1 MIRKAIVDLG
11 TNTFNLLV
19 ADVSEA
25 GISIIHSERF
35 PVMLGMGGIN
45 DGRIAEDAMIRA
57 KMTLRNYVE
66 TGKRFKVESQQGFGT
81 SALRDAVN
89 RDELLHFALNE
100 LKLPISVISGEEEA
114 QLIHAG
120 VSWIHPFEKPSLIM
134 DIGGGSTEFITAS
147 REEVLQILSL
157 NIGVSRIFQL
167 LDRPV
172 DFSES
177 DMHGVKSFLNL
188 FTSDLLALK
197 GPLELIGASGT
208 FETFYEMIFEKEYV
222 PSNSTELLPMA
233 DLMRVLHWSI
243 NSSYEERLSNK
254 WVTEMRKSM
263 LPIAAAK
270 VLWVIETLGIE
281 GVILSPY
288 SLKEGALKGI
298 S

>member
-1 MIRKAIVDLG
+1 MIRKAIIDLG

-19 ADVSEA
+19 ADVHEA
-25 GISIIHSERF
+25 GISIVHSERF

-57 KMTLRNYVE
+57 KMTLRTYVE
-66 TGKRFKVESQQGFGT
+66 TGKRLHVESQHGFGT
-81 SALRDAVN
+81 SALRDAAN
-89 RDELLHFALNE
+89 KNELLDFALSE
-100 LKLPISVISGEEEA
+100 LNLPISVISGEEEA
-114 QLIHAG
+114 ELIHAG
-120 VSWIHPFEKPSLIM
+120 VSWIHTFENPGIIM
-134 DIGGGSTEFITAS
+134 DIGGGSTEFISAS
-147 REEVLQILSL
+147 QDAVLQVASL

-188 FTSDLLALK
+188 FTSELQELK
-197 GPLELIGASGT
+197 GPNELIGASGT

-222 PSNSTELLPMA
+222 LSNKTEVLPMSE
-233 DLMRVLHWSI
+233 LMDVLHWSI
-243 NSSYEERLSNK
+243 KSTYEQRLNNK

-281 GVILSPY
+281 RVILSPY

>member
-1 MIRKAIVDLG
+1 MIRKAIIDLG

-19 ADVSEA
+19 ADVHEA
-25 GISIIHSERF
+25 GITIVHSERF

-66 TGKRFKVESQQGFGT
+66 TGKRLQVQTQHGFGT

-89 RDELLHFALNE
+89 KQELLDFASRELN
-100 LKLPISVISGEEEA
+100 LPISVISGQEEA
-114 QLIHAG
+114 ELIYAG
-120 VSWIHPFEKPSLIM
+120 VSWIHAFENPGIIM
-134 DIGGGSTEFITAS
+134 DIGGGSTEFITANQK
-147 REEVLQILSL
+147 EVQHILSL

-167 LDRPV
+167 LDRPA
-172 DFSES
+172 DYTKS
-177 DMHGVKSFLNL
+177 DMLSVNSFLAIYSKELN
-188 FTSDLLALK
+188 ALK
-197 GPLELIGASGT
+197 GPVELIGASGT
-208 FETFYEMIFEKEYV
+208 FETFYEMIFEEPYV
-222 PSNSTELLPMA
+222 LSNQTAILPMSA
-233 DLMRVLHWSI
+233 LLEVLNWSI
-243 NSSYEERLSNK
+243 QSSYEERLNNK

-270 VLWVIETLGIE
+270 VMWVIETLGIE
-281 GVILSPY
+281 RVILSPY

>member
-19 ADVSEA
+19 ADVGEN
-25 GISIIHSERF
+25 GIDIVHSERF

-57 KMTLRNYVE
+57 KMTLRNFVE
-66 TGKRFKVESQQGFGT
+66 TSKRLHVQSQHGFGT
-81 SALRDAVN
+81 SALRDASN
-89 RDELLHFALNE
+89 QKELLNFALNE
-100 LKLPISVISGEEEA
+100 LNLPISVISGEVEA

-120 VSWIHPFEKPSLIM
+120 VSWIHEFKEPGLIM
-134 DIGGGSTEFITAS
+134 DIGGGSTEFIAAN
-147 REEVLQILSL
+147 RDEVVQIASL

-188 FTSDLLALK
+188 FTSDLRALY
-197 GPLELIGASGT
+197 GPTELIGASGT
-208 FETFYEMIFEKEYV
+208 FETFYEMIFEKEYHL
-222 PSNSTELLPMA
+222 SNKTEILPMSE
-233 DLMRVLHWSI
+233 LMDVLQWSVK
-243 NSSYEERLSNK
+243 STYEERLNNK

-281 GVILSPY
+281 RVILSPY

-298 S
+298 A

>member
-1 MIRKAIVDLG
+1 MIRKAIIDLG

-19 ADVSEA
+19 ADVHEN

-57 KMTLRNYVE
+57 KMTLRTYVE
-66 TGKRFKVESQQGFGT
+66 TGKRLHVESQHGFGT
-81 SALRDAVN
+81 SALRDAAN
-89 RDELLHFALNE
+89 KNELLDFALSE
-100 LKLPISVISGEEEA
+100 LNLPISVISGEEEA
-114 QLIHAG
+114 ELIHAG
-120 VSWIHPFEKPSLIM
+120 VSWIHTFENPGIIM
-134 DIGGGSTEFITAS
+134 DIGGGSTEFISAS
-147 REEVLQILSL
+147 QDAVLQVASL

-188 FTSDLLALK
+188 FTSELQELK
-197 GPLELIGASGT
+197 GPNELIGASGT

-222 PSNSTELLPMA
+222 LSNKTEVLPMSE
-233 DLMRVLHWSI
+233 LMDVLHWSI
-243 NSSYEERLSNK
+243 KSTYEQRLNNK

-281 GVILSPY
+281 RVILSPY